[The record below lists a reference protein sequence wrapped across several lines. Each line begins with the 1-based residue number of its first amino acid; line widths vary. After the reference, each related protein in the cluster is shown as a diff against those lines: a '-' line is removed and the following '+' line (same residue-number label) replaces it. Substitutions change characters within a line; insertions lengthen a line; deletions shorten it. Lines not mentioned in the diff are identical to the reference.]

1 MIRYT
6 IKAFTRAELD
16 QDAQPELYGQPEFIP
31 WGYYDSQDFTTAFG
45 SVSFFAS
52 TSSDVTITNMTQAG
66 AMPADQYF
74 RPFCFTLDWLI
85 AATSQASSAAPVI
98 ADDLLAIQNGARSI
112 FNFSISNKLYCQV
125 PIHALHSSGGVY
137 VSYQLGTPTGSGLGN
152 YAMNWYPDGGYW
164 VNGAFVLSPR
174 NSFTCNVQPQASSA
188 TLGATRKGRITMWGP
203 LGRRVL

>member
-6 IKAFTRAELD
+6 VKAYTRAELD

-31 WGYYDSQDFTTAFG
+31 WGYYDSQNFVTAYG
-45 SVSFFAS
+45 SVSFFATTNADS
-52 TSSDVTITNMTQAG
+52 TITNMTQAG

-85 AATSQASSAAPVI
+85 GATIQASSAAATI
-98 ADDLLAIQNGARSI
+98 ADDLLGIQNTARSI
-112 FNFSISNKLYCQV
+112 FTFNISNKLYVQV

-137 VSYQLGTPTGSGLGN
+137 VSYQLGTPTGSGIGN

-174 NSFTCNVQPQASSA
+174 NSFTCAIAPAAASV
-188 TLGATRKGRITMWGP
+188 TLNATRMGRVTMWGP